1 MYGNGFYGLS
11 RENHIKSLISN
22 ESQVIKCIDKTRRD
36 VLYFNTFDE
45 LKHYWSC
52 EDCVSAPEVI
62 EKVWKEEEIELEIKF
77 LRDGKED

>member
-11 RENHIKSLISN
+11 RENYIKSLISN

-36 VLYFNTFDE
+36 VLYFDTFNE
-45 LKHYWSC
+45 LKKYWSC

-62 EKVWKEEEIELEIKF
+62 EKIWKEEEIELEIKF
-77 LRDGKED
+77 LRDGDEN